1 MALAAALAAA
11 CRTTPSPSPSARDT
25 ADSSAIRS
33 DIAFLASDALEGRA
47 TGTAGN
53 DSAAA
58 YIARRFAQLGLEPL
72 VDGGFQQ
79 RFTAASVAAVHA
91 GMGSALPTQNV
102 VARLRGSHR
111 NLAEEFVVVG
121 AHFDHLGRSS
131 FGALDPSAENEIRNG
146 ADDNASGTAAVLEL
160 ARLLARNPPRR
171 TVIFVTF
178 SGEELG
184 LIGSQYFVQH
194 SPVPLSRVAAMINFD
209 MVGRLRDD
217 KVIVYGVA
225 TATEL
230 RGIVDSAN
238 IEPRLTIRAVGD
250 GFGPS
255 DHSSFYG
262 QGIPVLHL
270 FTDLHEDY
278 HRAGDDASKVNVAG
292 EARVIELAERIV
304 RAIADRPSRLTF
316 VRSTAPA
323 PVASGSSSGYGA
335 YLGTIPDMGAADVV
349 GVRITG
355 VRAGSP
361 AEQAGLRAGDVIVE
375 FGGTAVKDLYGYT
388 DALRAHK
395 PGDVVSIVVT
405 RGAERVALSAT
416 LGARGR

>member
-1 MALAAALAAA
+1 MAALPLA
-11 CRTTPSPSPSARDT
+11 CRTAPSPIASGEDT
-25 ADSSAIRS
+25 ADTVAIRS
-33 DIAFLASDALEGRA
+33 DIVFLASDALEGRA

-58 YIARRFAQLGLEPL
+58 YIARRFHQLGLQPL
-72 VDGGFQQ
+72 ADGGFLQH
-79 RFTAASVAAVHA
+79 FTATSVAAAHS
-91 GMGSALPTQNV
+91 GMGSALPAQNV
-102 VARLRGSHR
+102 VARLRGSDR
-111 NLAEEFVVVG
+111 NVAGEFVVVG
-121 AHFDHLGRSS
+121 AHFDHLGRSG
-131 FGALDPSAENEIRNG
+131 FGALDPTAKNEIRNG

-160 ARLLARNPPRR
+160 ARLLSRDPPRR
-171 TVIFVTF
+171 SVVFVTF

-184 LIGSQYFVQH
+184 LLGSQYFVRNP
-194 SPVPLSRVAAMINFD
+194 PVALNQVAAMINFD

-217 KVIVYGVA
+217 KVIVYGVE

-230 RGIVDSAN
+230 PGIVDSSN
-238 IEPRLTIRAVGD
+238 IEPRLAIRAVGD

-255 DHSSFYG
+255 DHSSFYA

-278 HRAGDDASKVNVAG
+278 HRAGDDANKVNVAG
-292 EARVIELAERIV
+292 EARVIKFAERIV
-304 RAIADRPSRLTF
+304 RAIANRPSRLTF

-323 PVASGSSSGYGA
+323 PVAPGSTSGYGA

-355 VRAGSP
+355 VRADSP
-361 AEQAGLRAGDVIVE
+361 ADQAGLKAGDVIVE
-375 FGGTAVKDLYGYT
+375 FAGTPIKDLYRYT

-395 PGDVVSIVVT
+395 PGEVVSIVVM
-405 RGAERVALSAT
+405 RGAQRVELSAT